1 MFLDF
6 VIDDYMIWVWL
17 AVFVIAIVV
26 EALTEELVSIWF
38 GAGALITIPISYAA
52 PFWVEIV
59 VFAVISVAALIF
71 TRPLIKKLMDRTE
84 RKTNVDE
91 FVGKRVKVI
100 KDVDKF
106 DGGEIKLNGIV
117 YTAILCEEDDVTIK
131 KDTIVEIVAL
141 KGNRVVVR
149 QINEESEE
157 N

>member
-59 VFAVISVAALIF
+59 VFAVISVVALIF

-91 FVGKRVKVI
+91 YVGKRVKVI
-100 KDVDKF
+100 KDIDKF
-106 DGGEIKLNGIV
+106 DGGEVKLNGIV
-117 YTAILCEEDDVTIK
+117 YTAVLCEDEDATITA
-131 KDTIVEIVAL
+131 DTIVEIVAL

-149 QINEESEE
+149 QISNEREDV
-157 N
+157 